1 MLSRFLYC
9 SRVLCLWQFK
19 VSQDDMIKKDRINE
33 IATDRIA
40 KGEVSLLGAPPLLPP
55 QSLPCL

>member
-1 MLSRFLYC
+1 MCPR
-9 SRVLCLWQFK
+9 QFK

-40 KGEVSLLGAPPLLPP
+40 KGEVSLLGTPPLLHP
-55 QSLPCL
+55 